1 MPLKDKEKRLEWNL
15 KYQRDRYRE
24 RTDYILSIK
33 KNSDGC
39 VLCRYSKHKSI
50 LQFHHT
56 DREVKSFSIN
66 GSRLANRSMKK
77 INEEIDKCVLLCPNC
92 HAEVHMNDG
101 NHQGDKINRQG
112 G

>member
-1 MPLKDKEKRLEWNL
+1 MGTSYVLYDKDVE
-15 KYQRDRYRE
+15 
-24 RTDYILSIK
+24 LSIDEMSNRLQLTMWNK
-33 KNSDGC
+33 CCDD
-39 VLCRYSKHKSI
+39 SKHKSI